1 MSRVRAIT
9 LLAIATLALGCDDDD
24 VTGPQSSIND
34 GGIGNQSLLVVANVG
49 VIDINGG
56 FLTGFSVD
64 VSDREGE
71 PVSGADVVIEGGFGP
86 RTLSEGP
93 TPGSYLGELSGAAWG
108 TLRLDVERDTL
119 FVHGIVLGNIGI
131 HTFTAPQP
139 EDTVEAQTPL
149 VVRWFRDSEAPMAR
163 LSTRDVTLNDVP
175 DTGEFILPDSLNPAR
190 SNQRFELVRSNEV
203 QIAGGLRGSFFRLE
217 VRNAIEQVVV
227 D

>member
-1 MSRVRAIT
+1 M
-9 LLAIATLALGCDDDD
+9 
-24 VTGPQSSIND
+24 
-34 GGIGNQSLLVVANVG
+34 
-49 VIDINGG
+49 
-56 FLTGFSVD
+56 
-64 VSDREGE
+64 
-71 PVSGADVVIEGGFGP
+71 
-86 RTLSEGP
+86 
-93 TPGSYLGELSGAAWG
+93 
-108 TLRLDVERDTL
+108 
-119 FVHGIVLGNIGI
+119 HGIVLGNIGI

-139 EDTVEAQTPL
+139 GDTVEAQTPL

-163 LSTRDVTLNDVP
+163 LSTRDITLNDVP